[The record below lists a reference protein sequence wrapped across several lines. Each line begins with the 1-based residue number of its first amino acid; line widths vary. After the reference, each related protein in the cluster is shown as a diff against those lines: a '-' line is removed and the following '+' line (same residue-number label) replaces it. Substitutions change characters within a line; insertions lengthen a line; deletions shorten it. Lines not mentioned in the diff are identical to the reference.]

1 MVTKEQV
8 LQAAKQSTVEGAL
21 IELFPEY
28 FGMVE
33 IEPFQVDK
41 KIYPNKLV
49 YIGVNYAP
57 DHLKNKCLVL
67 YKYYNWEISS
77 HLGSTILTPTKK

>member
-33 IEPFQVDK
+33 IEPFQVDTM
-41 KIYPNKLV
+41 IDPDKLV
-49 YIGVNYAP
+49 YIGVGHAP
-57 DHLKNKCLVL
+57 TYLKNKSLVL
-67 YKYYNWEISS
+67 NKHYNWEIIN
-77 HLGSTILTPTKK
+77 HLGRTILIPTKK